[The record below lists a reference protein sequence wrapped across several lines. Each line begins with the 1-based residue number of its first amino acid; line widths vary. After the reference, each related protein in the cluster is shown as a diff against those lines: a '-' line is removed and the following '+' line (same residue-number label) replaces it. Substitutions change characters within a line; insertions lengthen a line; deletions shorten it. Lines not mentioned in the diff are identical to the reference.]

1 MNEAD
6 SNQRSCRSSDLIP
19 RLSDIRLHAQ
29 DLVGVGEVGLDFTP
43 RFIKCAQDKDDQREV
58 FKTQIQL
65 AKELDLPLNVHSRS
79 AGRPAIELLRTEG
92 AVKVCMHAFDG
103 RTSVAMEGVKLGY
116 YFSIPPCIARSEQMQ
131 KLAKAVPLENLLLET
146 DSPALSP
153 IKQERNEPCNIHI
166 SCEYI
171 AKIKGISTE
180 DVMKATYKNARKLFS
195 RLRTL

>member
-1 MNEAD
+1 MKLTPTNAAAVH
-6 SNQRSCRSSDLIP
+6 LILFQDYLIFDCMLKIWWGWV
-19 RLSDIRLHAQ
+19 RLVWTLLHVSLSA
-29 DLVGVGEVGLDFTP
+29 LKIKMIKE
-43 RFIKCAQDKDDQREV
+43 RFLKHR
-58 FKTQIQL
+58 
-65 AKELDLPLNVHSRS
+65 NVHSRS